1 MSIFGGY
8 YYHYFDQLKITEES
22 IAKRVQLRRKRLNTI
37 KEKEKNINNELF
49 NHYFSYLN
57 PIIMLSRLRDAS
69 DKRNKD
75 LVKSIN
81 KTLTKMKNI
90 VEHVP

>member
-22 IAKRVQLRRKRLNTI
+22 IAKRVQLRRQRLNTI
-37 KEKEKNINNELF
+37 KEKEKNINNELL

-57 PIIMLSRLRDAS
+57 PIIMLRRLRDAS
-69 DKRNKD
+69 DQRNKD

-81 KTLTKMKNI
+81 QTLTKMKNI
-90 VEHVP
+90 VENVP